1 MSQAADGEGRL
12 RGAWGVQGGTQQG
25 HSKRI
30 SLFSFVFSTKHSLS
44 RLKVTA
50 ILYVRGHWLRMDYPR
65 LARGHCQGPSVVPLT
80 QVAEAA

>member
-50 ILYVRGHWLRMDYPR
+50 ILYVLPMDYPR